1 MHVFPFPAPLLVQH
15 SEYSQHRL
23 PLHTAQNTRMLEVQA
38 SRRLPPQALM
48 QRAGL
53 AVARVALAVAPHA
66 RSIWVACGPGNN
78 GGDGLQAAAF
88 LQQWGKTVQVTLLTD
103 PEQLPADARHAYAQ
117 AMQAGVTL
125 TSRSPD
131 LTDQDLC
138 IDALLGIGASRA
150 PDAEMLACIR
160 AMRFEKN

>member
-23 PLHTAQNTRMLEVQA
+23 PLHTAQNTRMLELQA

-53 AVARVALAVAPHA
+53 AVARVALAMAPHA

-103 PEQLPADARHAYAQ
+103 PERLPADARHVVVRVRVLVADDAV
-117 AMQAGVTL
+117 ATLAGVGEL
-125 TSRSPD
+125 GALAVGAGRRRGRADRRVRRRPRS
-131 LTDQDLC
+131 
-138 IDALLGIGASRA
+138 AR
-150 PDAEMLACIR
+150 
-160 AMRFEKN
+160 